1 MSFWSNSPKVT
12 PDSQKSTTQK
22 TSENAS
28 GLGDKIAGAVQP
40 GTLSLHTL
48 FTPPPSLVLQA
59 NTLAEGNKSMTQKA
73 GDATR
78 SGGDSAQEQGKG
90 VVGSVQDSLSSAGQ
104 TVSDTLSGNKK
115 Q

>member
-1 MSFWSNSPKVT
+1 MSDTLRKGLGEQASEKIT

-22 TSENAS
+22 ASENVS
-28 GLGDKIAGAVQP
+28 GLGDKVAGSVQP
-40 GTLSLHTL
+40 
-48 FTPPPSLVLQA
+48 
-59 NTLAEGNKSMTQKA
+59 EGNKSATQKA

-78 SGGDSAQEQGKG
+78 SGGDSAQDQGKG
-90 VVGSVQDSLSSAGQ
+90 VLGSVQDGLSSAGQ

>member
-1 MSFWSNSPKVT
+1 MSDSLRKGLGEQATEKIT

-40 GTLSLHTL
+40 
-48 FTPPPSLVLQA
+48 
-59 NTLAEGNKSMTQKA
+59 EGNKSMTQKA